1 MSSKK
6 FPGKFSSLEKISK
19 YVASKAEAAGLGEK
33 DIYSVQL
40 AVDEACT
47 NIIEHA
53 YGGEGNGEIECVCE
67 IVEDGLEI
75 TLKDEGESFDPESLP
90 ELVVGAPIEQLKA
103 RGAGVFLIRKLM
115 DEVLYEFIGGQ
126 GTVLKMKKKK
136 SG

>member
-1 MSSKK
+1 MSPKK

-19 YVASKAEAAGLGEK
+19 YVAGKAEDAGLGEK

-53 YGGEGNGEIECVCE
+53 YRGEENGEIECGCE
-67 IVEDGLEI
+67 IIEDGLEI
-75 TLKDEGESFDPESLP
+75 TLKDEGESFDPDALP
-90 ELVVGAPIEQLKA
+90 EPAIGVPIEKLKA

-115 DEVLYEFIGGQ
+115 DEVLYEYIGGQ